1 MSYRKVPAGNQV
13 AFIVT
18 SQVQCGGRRENKQ
31 NQLPA
36 WTFLYD
42 VDSKQRRNLATAL
55 TKPFQTFKLQ
65 TATPPRR
72 PLMAVIISVRKVN
85 NAKKLWIQLFYF

>member
-1 MSYRKVPAGNQV
+1 MMSYRKVPAGNQV

-65 TATPPRR
+65 TD
-72 PLMAVIISVRKVN
+72 LFSISFFFSKTSPVYT
-85 NAKKLWIQLFYF
+85 IQLKLK

>member
-1 MSYRKVPAGNQV
+1 MMSYRKVPAGNQV

-42 VDSKQRRNLATAL
+42 VDSKQRRNLAEVL
-55 TKPFQTFKLQ
+55 TKPFQTFKLRTGQ
-65 TATPPRR
+65 KEEFG
-72 PLMAVIISVRKVN
+72 KVC
-85 NAKKLWIQLFYF
+85 KKNIDY